1 MRVVTWKPISSQ
13 TCEAGDD
20 PFIRK
25 HLNLTELHGEREF
38 LRHAFLADVDGDGE
52 FEIITRTL
60 NANRARAIRISDGST
75 VWVSPDIAPPPEQ
88 STQISDMAIG
98 DLDEDGRP
106 EVVLASY
113 DGDVLCIDGTDGSL
127 IWHRRLPFLINNS
140 HLSIRRITDAPGR
153 NIALTVGHT
162 DIRTGESRP
171 RVNYVPNPS
180 LLVLDCDG
188 NDVAFV
194 ENYAEHNSSGHDTWV
209 YDIDGDGL
217 CEVACCGDA
226 EIIWFNGKGE
236 RLFTMPSEGQGKHPD
251 DLLVYKWFPE
261 LPGNQI
267 IYLNGE
273 RGLRMYS
280 GEGRPLR
287 DIDLSDS
294 SSHLQ
299 QIMIYPTERAPRTVG
314 VNIRARDSKLLFLD
328 EHWEPEWGLQLDVD
342 VMFPSHVDWNGD
354 GEDEIITGSFGLG
367 DDNPGAPHVCSF
379 QIMDTECR
387 PLYRRQWEGM
397 SLCKPLDMADI
408 DGDGRPEI
416 LVSVGD
422 KDGPEGRWSLPEGGE
437 QHLYIIGA
445 PEGK

>member
-1 MRVVTWKPISSQ
+1 MRVVTWEPINPQ
-13 TCEAGDD
+13 TCDADDD
-20 PFIRK
+20 PLIRK
-25 HLNLTELHGEREF
+25 HFNLTEIHGEREF

-75 VWVSPDIAPPPEQ
+75 VWISPDIAPPPEQ
-88 STQISDMAIG
+88 STQISDMAVG

-113 DGDVLCIDGTDGSL
+113 DGDVLCIDGADGSL

-140 HLSIRRITDAPGR
+140 MLSIRKITDGPGR

-162 DIRTGESRP
+162 DVRTGGSRP
-171 RVNYVPNPS
+171 RVNYLPNPS

-194 ENYAEHNSSGHDTWV
+194 ENYAEHNSSGHYTWV

-217 CEVACCGDA
+217 CEIACCGDA
-226 EIIWFNGKGE
+226 EVIWFNGSGE
-236 RLFTMPSEGQGKHPD
+236 RLFAMPAEGQGKHPD
-251 DLLVYKWFPE
+251 DLIVCKWYPE

-267 IYLNGE
+267 IYLNGTT
-273 RGLRMYS
+273 GLRMYS
-280 GEGRPLR
+280 SEGRPLR
-287 DIDLSDS
+287 DADLSGV

-299 QIMIYPTERAPRTVG
+299 QIMIYPTARAPCTVA

-328 EHWEPEWGLQLDVD
+328 ERWEPEWGLQLDVD
-342 VMFPSHVDWNGD
+342 VMFPFHVDWNGD
-354 GEDEIITGSFGLG
+354 GADEIITGSFGRG
-367 DDNPGAPHVCSF
+367 ADNPDAPHVCSL

-387 PLYRRQWEGM
+387 PLYRRRWEGW
-397 SLCKPLDMADI
+397 SICQPLDIADI

-416 LVSVGD
+416 LVSVGE
-422 KDGPEGRWSLPEGGE
+422 KDGPEGRWSLPEGSE